1 VKVDVRLQEV
11 LQRMKPAL
19 NDKHYQ
25 TIQAVLESYAY
36 LAELVSDEKMTMDRL
51 REMLW
56 GPEHRADESRDRQ
69 RNESA
74 NATGGRQRRRRRQTR
89 SRK

>member
-1 VKVDVRLQEV
+1 
-11 LQRMKPAL
+11 MKPAL

-25 TIQAVLESYAY
+25 TLQAVFESYAY
-36 LAELVSDEKMTMDRL
+36 IAELVSDEKMTMDRL
-51 REMLW
+51 RKMLW
-56 GPEHRADESRDRQ
+56 SPEHRADESRDRQ

-74 NATGGRQRRRRRQTR
+74 NATGGRQRRRRRRRPTR